1 MHLVRLALEPAK
13 KAAHAVPTIVFVIVV
28 GVFAGALF
36 SVNDKIL
43 IDFRQLLERNIDI
56 DVPARARSKK
66 ILLRFTKFF
75 AAENAHDTLF
85 DIQPAIWNCLV

>member
-36 SVNDKIL
+36 SANDKIL
-43 IDFRQLLERNIDI
+43 IDFR
-56 DVPARARSKK
+56 
-66 ILLRFTKFF
+66 
-75 AAENAHDTLF
+75 
-85 DIQPAIWNCLV
+85 

>member
-1 MHLVRLALEPAK
+1 MHLVRFALEPAK

-36 SVNDKIL
+36 SANDKIL
-43 IDFRQLLERNIDI
+43 IDFRSFLERNIDI

-75 AAENAHDTLF
+75 AAENAHNTLF
-85 DIQPAIWNCLV
+85 DTQLAIWNCLV